1 MQAEIKAIVDRY
13 GKDKAFLV
21 PILQDIQAHCN
32 YLPKDV
38 LLEVAEALE
47 ISHSHIFSVATFYKA
62 FSLNP
67 RGKHI
72 VSLCL
77 GTACHVRGAPKILEK
92 IERTLKVK
100 PGQTTKDKQCTL
112 ETVSCLGACALGP
125 IMVIDDEYHGQMTLS
140 KVDKVLGSLGEGE
153 NL

>member
-1 MQAEIKAIVDRY
+1 MQAEIKAILNRY

-21 PILQDIQAHCN
+21 PILQDIQVQFN

-38 LLEVAEALE
+38 LLEVAQDLGV
-47 ISHSHIFSVATFYKA
+47 SHSHIFSVATFYKA

-77 GTACHVRGAPKILEK
+77 GTACHVRGAPKILAK
-92 IERTLKVK
+92 MERTLGIK
-100 PGQTTKDKQCTL
+100 PGQTTKNEQCTL

-125 IMVIDDEYHGQMTLS
+125 IMVVDDEYHGQMTLS
-140 KVDKVLGSLGEGE
+140 KVDKVLGPLDEGE
-153 NL
+153 SS